1 MDFFGRLTIDS
12 LPFYSAIAAS
22 GAGVTVLGG
31 LSVVAL
37 VTYLGAWKTLFG
49 EWLTSLDHKKI
60 GIMYVV
66 VALVML
72 MRGFIDAA
80 MMRSQQAIAFNS
92 DGYLPPSHFDQI
104 FSSHGTIMI
113 FFMAMPFLSGLIN
126 FVMPQ
131 QIGSRDVAFPF
142 MNAVSLW
149 LTAAG
154 AGLVLISLV
163 IGKFSTAGWT
173 GYPPYSGS
181 EYTPGVGVDYWLW
194 AVLVSGV
201 GSTMS
206 GINFLVTI
214 LKRRAPGMTMFR
226 LPLFTWTVFVA
237 AVLMIFAFPALTVA
251 CVMLALD
258 RTLDFHFFTNGDG
271 GNMMNYINLFW
282 LWGHPEV
289 YILILPAFGVFSE
302 VVAVFSQKRLFG
314 YISLVL
320 ATMAIGI
327 LSFTVWLHHFFTMGS
342 SETVNSFFGIM
353 TTIIAVPTGV
363 KVFDWLLTMFRG
375 RLIFKPPM
383 LYTLGFLVTFVIG
396 GLSGVLLAMPPVD
409 YLMHNTTFLIAHFHN
424 MIIPGVLFGYL
435 AGYMFWF
442 PKAFGFKLNEWW
454 GAASFWCWII
464 GFYLAFMPLYV
475 LGLMG
480 MPRRMEHYDI
490 ASWQP
495 HLIVAA
501 IGAFIIFL
509 GIVCLGVQ
517 LWVSVRDRRSAL
529 DLTGDPWNA
538 RSLEW
543 QTSSPPAP
551 YNFAVLPKVQAIDA
565 FWDMKERGVAY
576 EKPASYKPITMP
588 KNTLIPLMI
597 GGTAFVFGFAMVWW
611 IWWLAIASF
620 AFIGA
625 LIIVRSFDDDP
636 DFTMPASTVQ
646 AIEDRRY
653 EELAKAPRNEMADDP
668 GYAGDP
674 GALPEGAR

>member
-1 MDFFGRLTIDS
+1 MDIIFGRLTIDS

-22 GAGVTVLGG
+22 GAAITVLGA
-31 LSVVAL
+31 LSVMAVI
-37 VTYLGAWKTLFG
+37 TYFGAWRLVLFD
-49 EWLTSLDHKKI
+49 WVSSLDHKKI
-60 GIMYVV
+60 GIMYIMI
-66 VALVML
+66 ALVML

-80 MMRSQQAIAFNS
+80 MMRSQQAIAFNN

-126 FVMPQ
+126 LVMPQ

-142 MNAVSLW
+142 MNSISLW
-149 LTAAG
+149 LTTAG

-173 GYPPYSGS
+173 GYPPYSES
-181 EYTPGVGVDYWLW
+181 QFTPGVGVDYWLW
-194 AVLVSGV
+194 AVLISGI
-201 GSTMS
+201 GSTMT

-214 LKRRAPGMTMFR
+214 IKCRAPGMYLTRM
-226 LPLFTWTVFVA
+226 PLFTWTVFVTSI
-237 AVLMIFAFPALTVA
+237 LMIFAFPALTVA
-251 CVMLALD
+251 CGMLVLD
-258 RTLDFHFFTNGDG
+258 RTLGFHFFTNAMG

-320 ATMAIGI
+320 ATMAIGL

-342 SETVNSFFGIM
+342 SAKVNSFFGTM

-363 KVFDWLLTMFRG
+363 KVFDWLFTIFRG
-375 RLIFKPPM
+375 RIIFKAPM
-383 LYTLGFLVTFVIG
+383 LFTLGFLVTFTIG
-396 GLSGVLLAMPPVD
+396 GLSGVLLALPPVD

-424 MIIPGVLFGYL
+424 VIIPGVLFGYL

-442 PKAFGFKLNEWW
+442 PKAFGFKLNDKW
-454 GAASFWCWII
+454 GAWSFWCWII

-475 LGLMG
+475 LGFLG
-480 MPRRMEHYDI
+480 MPRRMEHYEI
-490 ASWQP
+490 AAWQP

-517 LWVSVRDRRSAL
+517 LWVSIRDREQLL
-529 DLTGDPWNA
+529 DLTGDTWNG

-543 QTSSPPAP
+543 ATSSPAAP
-551 YNFAVLPKVQAIDA
+551 YNFAVLPQVQSVDA
-565 FWDMKERGVAY
+565 WWDMKQRGVAY
-576 EKPASYKPITMP
+576 QRPDHYEDITLP
-588 KNTLIPLMI
+588 KNTFISAFI
-597 GGTAFVFGFAMVWW
+597 GGVGFVFGFAMIWYM
-611 IWWLAIASF
+611 WWLAILCLASI
-620 AFIGA
+620 AA
-625 LIIVRSFDDDP
+625 AIIIRASDDDS
-636 DFTMPASTVQ
+636 DYTISANEVK
-646 AIEDRRY
+646 AIEDARFAQ
-653 EELAKAPRNEMADDP
+653 LARAPKNEM
-668 GYAGDP
+668 AGDP
-674 GALPEGAR
+674 GFAGQPVPEAST

>member
-1 MDFFGRLTIDS
+1 MDIFGRLTIDS

-22 GAGVTVLGG
+22 GAAITVLGA
-31 LSVVAL
+31 LSVMAVI
-37 VTYLGAWKTLFG
+37 TWFGAWRLVLFD
-49 EWLTSLDHKKI
+49 WVSSIDHKKI
-60 GIMYVV
+60 GIMYIM

-80 MMRSQQAIAFNS
+80 MMRSQQAIAYNNE
-92 DGYLPPSHFDQI
+92 GYLPPGHFDQI

-113 FFMAMPFLSGLIN
+113 FFMAMPFLAGLVNLI
-126 FVMPQ
+126 MPQ

-142 MNAVSLW
+142 MNSVSLW
-149 LTAAG
+149 LTTAG
-154 AGLVLISLV
+154 AGLVLVSLV

-173 GYPPYSGS
+173 GYPPYS
-181 EYTPGVGVDYWLW
+181 EAEFTPGVGVDYWLW
-194 AVLVSGV
+194 AVLIGGV

-214 LKRRAPGMTMFR
+214 IKCRAPGMYLLRM
-226 LPLFTWTVFVA
+226 PLFTWTVFVTSL
-237 AVLMIFAFPALTVA
+237 LMIFAFPALTVA
-251 CVMLALD
+251 CGMLALD
-258 RTLDFHFFTNGDG
+258 RTLGMHFFTNAAG

-320 ATMAIGI
+320 ATMAIGF

-342 SETVNSFFGIM
+342 SARVNSFFGTM

-383 LYTLGFLVTFVIG
+383 LFTIGFIVTFVIG
-396 GLSGVLLAMPPVD
+396 GLSGVLLALPPVD

-442 PKAFGFKLNEWW
+442 PKAFGFKLNEKW
-454 GAASFWCWII
+454 GAWSFWCWII

-475 LGLMG
+475 LGLLG
-480 MPRRMEHYDI
+480 MPRRMEHYEI
-490 ASWQP
+490 AAWQP

-509 GIVCLGVQ
+509 GIVCLAVQ
-517 LWVSVRDRRSAL
+517 LIVSIRDRKEAL
-529 DLTGDPWNA
+529 DLTGDPWNG

-543 QTSSPPAP
+543 ATSSPAAP
-551 YNFAVLPKVQAIDA
+551 YNFAVLPQVQSIDA
-565 FWDMKERGVAY
+565 FWDMKRRGVAY
-576 EKPASYKPITMP
+576 KRPDRYVDITLP
-588 KNTLIPLMI
+588 KNTFIGAFI
-597 GGTAFVFGFAMVWW
+597 GGAGFVFGFAMVWY
-611 IWWLAIASF
+611 IWWLAILCLA
-620 AFIGA
+620 AIA
-625 LIIVRSFDDDP
+625 LAIIVRASDDETDY
-636 DFTMPASTVQ
+636 TMPASDVER
-646 AIEDRRY
+646 IENERFAQ
-653 EELAKAPRNEMADDP
+653 LAKAPRNEMEDEP
-668 GYAGDP
+668 GFAGFP
-674 GALPEGAR
+674 APEAST

>member
-1 MDFFGRLTIDS
+1 MDIFGRLTIES

-22 GAGVTVLGG
+22 GAAITVLGA
-31 LSVVAL
+31 LSVAGVI
-37 VTYLGAWKTLFG
+37 TYFGAWRLVLFD
-49 EWLTSLDHKKI
+49 WVSSIDHKKI
-60 GIMYVV
+60 GIMYIM

-80 MMRSQQAIAFNS
+80 MMRSQQAIAYNNE
-92 DGYLPPSHFDQI
+92 GYLPPGHFDQI

-126 FVMPQ
+126 LIMPQ

-142 MNAVSLW
+142 MNSVSLW
-149 LTAAG
+149 LTTAG
-154 AGLVLISLV
+154 AGLVLVSLV

-173 GYPPYSGS
+173 GYPPYSGA
-181 EYTPGVGVDYWLW
+181 EFTPGVGVDYWLW
-194 AVLVSGV
+194 AVLISGV

-214 LKRRAPGMTMFR
+214 IKCRGPGMTLFR
-226 LPLFTWTVFVA
+226 MPLFTWTVFVTS
-237 AVLMIFAFPALTVA
+237 VLMIFAFPALTVA
-251 CVMLALD
+251 CGMLVLD
-258 RTLDFHFFTNGDG
+258 RTLDMHFFTNELG

-342 SETVNSFFGIM
+342 SANVNSFFGIM

-375 RLIFKPPM
+375 RLIFKAPM
-383 LYTLGFLVTFVIG
+383 LYTIGFLVTFCIG
-396 GLSGVLLAMPPVD
+396 GLSGVLLALPPVD

-442 PKAFGFKLNEWW
+442 PKAFGFKLNEKW
-454 GAASFWCWII
+454 GVWSFWCWII

-475 LGLMG
+475 LGLLG
-480 MPRRMEHYDI
+480 MPRRMEHYEI
-490 ASWQP
+490 AAWQP

-501 IGAFIIFL
+501 IGALIIFF

-517 LWVSVRDRRSAL
+517 LAVSIRDRKQNL
-529 DLTGDPWNA
+529 DLTGDPWNG

-543 QTSSPPAP
+543 ATSSPPAP
-551 YNFAVLPKVQAIDA
+551 YNFAVLPQVRGVDA
-565 FWDMKERGVAY
+565 WWDMKQRGVAY
-576 EKPASYKPITMP
+576 QRPDRYVDIVIP
-588 KNTLIPLMI
+588 KNTFIGAFI
-597 GGTAFVFGFAMVWW
+597 GGTGFVFGFAMVWW
-611 IWWLAIASF
+611 IWWLAIACL
-620 AFIGA
+620 AAIAIA
-625 LIIVRSFDDDP
+625 LIIRSSDDES
-636 DFTMPASTVQ
+636 DFVMPASQVKE
-646 AIEDRRY
+646 IEDARFAQ
-653 EELAKAPRNEMADDP
+653 LAKAPKNEMADEP
-668 GYAGDP
+668 GFAGQP
-674 GALPEGAR
+674 VPEAST

>member
-1 MDFFGRLTIDS
+1 MELFGRLTLDS

-22 GAGVTVLGG
+22 GAGVTVLGA
-31 LSVVAL
+31 LSVAGVI
-37 VTYLGAWKTLFG
+37 TYFGAWRLVLFD
-49 EWLTSLDHKKI
+49 WVSSIDHKKI
-60 GIMYVV
+60 GIMYVM

-80 MMRSQQAIAFNS
+80 MMRSQQAIAYNNE
-92 DGYLPPSHFDQI
+92 GYLPPDHFDQI

-126 FVMPQ
+126 LIMPQ

-142 MNAVSLW
+142 MNSISLW
-149 LTAAG
+149 LTTAG

-181 EYTPGVGVDYWLW
+181 QYTPGVGVDYWLW
-194 AVLVSGV
+194 AVLISGI

-214 LKRRAPGMTMFR
+214 VKCRAPGMTMFR
-226 LPLFTWTVFVA
+226 LPLFTWTVFVTSI
-237 AVLMIFAFPALTVA
+237 LMIFAFPALTVA
-251 CVMLALD
+251 CGALMLD
-258 RTLDFHFFTNGDG
+258 RTLGFHFFTNEAG

-320 ATMAIGI
+320 ATMAIGL

-342 SETVNSFFGIM
+342 SARVNSFFGTM

-363 KVFDWLLTMFRG
+363 KVFDWLLTMYRG
-375 RLIFKPPM
+375 RIIFKPPM

-396 GLSGVLLAMPPVD
+396 GLSGVLLALPPID

-475 LGLMG
+475 LGLLG
-480 MPRRMEHYDI
+480 MPRRMEHYEI
-490 ASWQP
+490 AAWQP

-517 LWVSVRDRRSAL
+517 LVVSIRDRNKAL
-529 DLTGDPWNA
+529 DLTGDPWNG

-543 QTSSPPAP
+543 ATSSPAAP
-551 YNFAVLPKVQAIDA
+551 YNFAVVPQVQSIDA
-565 FWDMKERGVAY
+565 WWDMKARGVAY
-576 EKPASYKPITMP
+576 QRPAEYEDIAIP
-588 KNTLIPLMI
+588 KNTFIGAVI
-597 GGTAFVFGFAMVWW
+597 GGFGFVFGFAMVWY
-611 IWWLAIASF
+611 IWWLAILSLAVIFVAIVIRAS
-620 AFIGA
+620 
-625 LIIVRSFDDDP
+625 DDDT
-636 DFTMPASTVQ
+636 DYVMPASEVKK
-646 AIEDRRY
+646 IEDARFAQ
-653 EELAKAPRNEMADDP
+653 LAKAPKNEMADDP
-668 GYAGDP
+668 GFAGQP
-674 GALPEGAR
+674 MPEPST